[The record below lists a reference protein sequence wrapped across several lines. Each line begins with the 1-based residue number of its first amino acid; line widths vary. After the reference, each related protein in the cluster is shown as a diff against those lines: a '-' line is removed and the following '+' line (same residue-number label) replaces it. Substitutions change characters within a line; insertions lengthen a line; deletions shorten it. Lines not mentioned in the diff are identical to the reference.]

1 MRDSISKCQF
11 FTSLI
16 IYGLNTLISI
26 AILSLIFIR
35 PKIIFM
41 FLTMWTYYMNSVYLC
56 INLICDFNLYI
67 NKSNKLEKLNDW
79 NRNIYSQICNTFT
92 YLVFILFWSLI
103 LLGKDFM
110 NFGKF
115 NLFGIIINIYLH
127 FLISVF
133 CIIDIIIHEHNK
145 ISFKRKN
152 FVIIFI
158 IFTLYMILCALGKY
172 VFNIYSY
179 RFVRNGNLKQLLVAM
194 FIFYIIIYN
203 CYYFHIWLI
212 NKFNKEKNSI
222 NNLMNKE
229 ENSMNIEE
237 KNERN

>member
-1 MRDSISKCQF
+1 MRESISKYQF
-11 FTSLI
+11 FSSLI

-26 AILSLIFIR
+26 VLLPLIFID
-35 PKIIFM
+35 KESIFM
-41 FLTMWTYYMNSVYLC
+41 LMFYTYYMNSVYLC

-103 LLGKDFM
+103 LLGRYFM
-110 NFGKF
+110 TIGSFYSF
-115 NLFGIIINIYLH
+115 D
-127 FLISVF
+127 FLICFYLDCLVTIF

-158 IFTLYMILCALGKY
+158 IFTLYMILCA
-172 VFNIYSY
+172 
-179 RFVRNGNLKQLLVAM
+179 
-194 FIFYIIIYN
+194 
-203 CYYFHIWLI
+203 
-212 NKFNKEKNSI
+212 
-222 NNLMNKE
+222 
-229 ENSMNIEE
+229 
-237 KNERN
+237 

>member
-158 IFTLYMILCALGKY
+158 IFTLYMILCVLGKY
-172 VFNIYSY
+172 VFKFCPYTFIE
-179 RFVRNGNLKQLLVAM
+179 NGNLKQLLVAM
-194 FIFYIIIYN
+194 FFFYIIIYN
-203 CYYFHIWLI
+203 CYCFHIWLI
-212 NKFNKEKNSI
+212 NKFNNEINSI
-222 NNLMNKE
+222 NNLLLILFNFYFL
-229 ENSMNIEE
+229 
-237 KNERN
+237 